1 MGFLMAVVSLSTV
14 KTEKWNQAR
23 DHADAYYRFL
33 VVSGWGMYRIGEE
46 HGIEPYYPKGK
57 GMLPDGT
64 MAGGIWTE
72 EYMIDQLTQYLYNGG
87 EFVI

>member
-1 MGFLMAVVSLSTV
+1 
-14 KTEKWNQAR
+14 
-23 DHADAYYRFL
+23 
-33 VVSGWGMYRIGEE
+33 MYRIGEA

-64 MAGGIWTE
+64 MARGIWTE
-72 EYMIDQLTQYLYNGG
+72 EYMIDQLTQYLYDGG